1 LVHQTHRNGESVY
14 LYPGAAAI
22 DLARDGLVTEP
33 LLRLDK
39 KRSFAWDAL
48 FVALAQ

>member
-1 LVHQTHRNGESVY
+1 VHQTHLNGESVY

-22 DLARDGLVTEP
+22 DLAQDGLATEP

-39 KRSFAWDAL
+39 ERSFAWDDL
-48 FVALAQ
+48 FLALAQ

>member
-1 LVHQTHRNGESVY
+1 

-39 KRSFAWDAL
+39 ARNFAWDDLFIAL
-48 FVALAQ
+48 TQ